1 MRKWT
6 VVSAGILS
14 AVIAARLAPAGRA
27 QAVTPGRPADAGART
42 SQIRQAAE
50 RNLALFQQ
58 SQKHW
63 FEVQRCASCHH
74 QYQPALAYRA
84 AREHGI
90 SFDEGVARADA
101 ARAFTYADLDKVVQ
115 YSWVLEPAV
124 DDAYRLIAAEA
135 AGVRP
140 SLSTAV
146 TARVLTARQNR
157 GGDWPSHRQ
166 RPPSSYSNF
175 TFTALGVRAI
185 QLYSHPTQKADV
197 AQHVTLARRWFESH
211 TPVDT
216 EERTYK
222 LLGLKWSGGDRAS
235 LVAAARDLARTQ
247 EADGGWASLDG
258 RVSDAYSTGQ
268 ALVALHDAGGVP
280 ISDRN
285 WQRGVD
291 YLLTTQA
298 PDGSWRVATR
308 LYPPAPLSPPYFE
321 TGLPYGHDQF
331 LSAQGGAWA
340 VMALAYALGPGK
352 AVMPEPLPGVTPS
365 SVEPWAET
373 MLFGSTADVRK
384 LLDAGLDPNSATK
397 SGGTTALMMAA
408 PDADKMKLLLDRGA
422 NVNARSETK
431 YTALMVAAQYGIHST
446 PAIRLLLSRGADAAQ
461 SQGKP
466 LFNAD
471 PLFLAAY
478 SGNAEVLPDLLKAGA
493 SLNGE
498 MTLIGTSNSDAIS
511 GAVRHAY
518 LDVANVLVQLGAPVD
533 RTDARI
539 TPLVKAV
546 LGDQVEMARFLIS
559 KGADV
564 NHVDGNGMTPLL
576 YAASID
582 FGSPAMID
590 MLLKAGAR
598 TDMKTKE
605 GKTALEL
612 AQRYNHTHL
621 LASLNGRVQ
630 SAKLEVEK

>member
-1 MRKWT
+1 MRNWRL
-6 VVSAGILS
+6 VSAGIFCIVVAAGLGTS
-14 AVIAARLAPAGRA
+14 AGAQPAAAGDAGGRA
-27 QAVTPGRPADAGART
+27 T
-42 SQIRQAAE
+42 QIRDAAA

-74 QYQPALAYRA
+74 QYQPSLAYRA

-90 SFDEGVARADA
+90 PFDEGIARADA
-101 ARAFTYADLDKVVQ
+101 ARAFTYADLDRAVQ

-135 AGVRP
+135 AGVRAN
-140 SLSTAV
+140 LSTAV

-185 QLYSHPTQKADV
+185 QLYAHPRQKTEV
-197 AQHVTLARRWFESH
+197 AEHVVLARRWFESH
-211 TPVDT
+211 QPVDT
-216 EERTYK
+216 EERTYR
-222 LLGLKWSGGDRAS
+222 LLGLKWSGANRES
-235 LVAAARDLARTQ
+235 LAAAARDLAKTQ
-247 EADGGWASLDG
+247 EADGGWASLGG
-258 RVSDAYSTGQ
+258 RASDAYSTAQ
-268 ALVALHDAGGVP
+268 ALVALHDAGGVA
-280 ISDRN
+280 ISDTN
-285 WQRGVD
+285 WQRGID
-291 YLLTTQA
+291 YLLKTQA
-298 PDGSWRVATR
+298 PDGSWHVATR

-331 LSAQGGAWA
+331 LSSQGGAWA

-352 AVMPEPLPGVTPS
+352 SVQPEPLPGVAPPN
-365 SVEPWAET
+365 VEPWAET
-373 MLFGSTADVRK
+373 ILFGSAGDVKK
-384 LLDAGLDPNSATK
+384 LLDGGFDPNSATK

-408 PDADKMKLLLDRGA
+408 PDVEKMKLLLDRGA

-431 YTALMVAAQYGIHST
+431 YTALMVAAQYGTHST
-446 PAIRLLLSRGADAAQ
+446 AAIRLLLAHGADAAP

-478 SGNAEVLPDLLKAGA
+478 SGNAEVLPDLLAAGA

-518 LDVANVLVQLGAPVD
+518 LDVAETLVKLGAPVD

-582 FGSPAMID
+582 FGSSAMID
-590 MLLKAGAR
+590 MLLKSGAR

-605 GKTALEL
+605 GKTALDL
-612 AQRYNHTHL
+612 ARQYKHTHL
-621 LASLNGRVQ
+621 LESLSGRQ
-630 SAKLEVEK
+630 AH

>member
-1 MRKWT
+1 MT
-6 VVSAGILS
+6 MALVLTA
-14 AVIAARLAPAGRA
+14 AVANA
-27 QAVTPGRPADAGART
+27 ADAT
-42 SQIRQAAE
+42 SIRNAAA
-50 RNLALFQQ
+50 RNLALFQS

-63 FEVQRCASCHH
+63 FEVQRCDSCHH

-90 SFDEGVARADA
+90 PFDEAIARADA
-101 ARAFTYADLDKVVQ
+101 AKAFTYADFDRVVQ
-115 YSWVLEPAV
+115 YSWIIEPAV
-124 DDAYRLIAAEA
+124 DDAYRLIAADA

-146 TARVLTARQNR
+146 VARILMARQNR

-185 QLYSHPTQKADV
+185 QLYAHPSQKAELAKHV
-197 AQHVTLARRWFESH
+197 ALARQWFLSH
-211 TPVDT
+211 RPVDT

-222 LLGLKWSGGDRAS
+222 LLGLKWSGGDRGS
-235 LVAAARDLARTQ
+235 IEAARRDLLSTQ
-247 EADGGWASLDG
+247 QSDGGWPSLDG
-258 RVSDAYSTGQ
+258 RVTDAYSTAQ
-268 ALVALHDAGGVP
+268 ALVALHDGGGAP
-280 ISDRN
+280 ITDAN
-285 WQRGVD
+285 WQRGID
-291 YLLTTQA
+291 WLLRTQA
-298 PDGSWRVATR
+298 ADGSWHTATR
-308 LYPPAPLSPPYFE
+308 LYPPAPLSPPYYE
-321 TGLPYGHDQF
+321 SGLPYGHDQF

-340 VMALAYALGPGK
+340 DIALAYATGPAK
-352 AVMPEPLPGVTPS
+352 KVIPEPLPGVAPQN
-365 SVEPWAET
+365 VEPWAEIV
-373 MLFGSTADVRK
+373 LFGTAADVKK
-384 LLDAGLDPNSATK
+384 LLDGGLDPNAATK

-408 PDADKMKLLLDRGA
+408 PDAEKMKLLIDRGA
-422 NVNARSETK
+422 RVNARSETK
-431 YTALMVAAQYGIHST
+431 YTALMVAAQYGTHST
-446 PAIRLLLSRGADAAQ
+446 QAIRLLLEHGADASQ

-466 LFNAD
+466 QFNAD

-478 SGNAEVLPDLLKAGA
+478 GGNAEVLPDLLKAGA

-511 GAVRHAY
+511 GAVRHGY
-518 LDVANVLVQLGAPVD
+518 LDVAETLVKLGAPVD

-546 LGDQVEMARFLIS
+546 LGDQVEMAKFLIS

-576 YAASID
+576 YASSID
-582 FGSPAMID
+582 FGSSAMID

-612 AQRYNHTHL
+612 ARQYKHTHL
-621 LASLNGRVQ
+621 IPSLERPAAAN
-630 SAKLEVEK
+630 

>member
-1 MRKWT
+1 MLGSFMRTWN
-6 VVSAGILS
+6 VASAGVLWALLAAAGTAS
-14 AVIAARLAPAGRA
+14 AAGAGEDAARAARAGRIK
-27 QAVTPGRPADAGART
+27 DA
-42 SQIRQAAE
+42 AA
-50 RNLALFQQ
+50 RNLALFQA

-63 FEVQRCASCHH
+63 FEVQRCDSCHH

-90 SFDEGVARADA
+90 PFDEAIARADA
-101 ARAFTYADLDKVVQ
+101 AKAFTYADLDKAVQ
-115 YSWVLEPAV
+115 YSWIIEPAV
-124 DDAYRLIAAEA
+124 DDAYRLVAAEA

-140 SLSTAV
+140 NLATAV
-146 TARVLTARQNR
+146 MARILTSRQNAA
-157 GGDWPSHRQ
+157 GDWPSHRQ
-166 RPPSSYSNF
+166 RPPSSYSNV

-185 QLYSHPTQKADV
+185 QLYSHPTQKTRV
-197 AQHVTLARRWFESH
+197 ARHVVRARDWLLSH

-216 EERTYK
+216 EERTYQ
-222 LLGLKWSGGDRAS
+222 LLGLKWAGADRA
-235 LVAAARDLARTQ
+235 LLEKAARALARTQ
-247 EADGGWASLDG
+247 EADGGWSSLDG

-268 ALVALHDAGGVP
+268 ALVALHDAGGMP
-280 ISDRN
+280 ASDAA
-285 WQRGVD
+285 WQRGID
-291 YLLTTQA
+291 YLLKTQA
-298 PDGSWRVATR
+298 ADGSWHVTTR

-321 TGLPYGHDQF
+321 SGLPYGHDQF

-340 VMALAYALGPGK
+340 VMALATALGPGHTSRL
-352 AVMPEPLPGVTPS
+352 EPLPGVAPAN
-365 SVEPWAET
+365 VEPWAET
-373 MLFGSTADVRK
+373 ILFGSALQVK
-384 LLDAGLDPNSATK
+384 QLLDRGLDPNAATK
-397 SGGTTALMMAA
+397 PGGTTALMMAA
-408 PDADKMKLLLDRGA
+408 PDVEKMTLLIDRGA

-431 YTALMVAAQYGIHST
+431 YTALMVATQHAREAT
-446 PAIRLLLSRGADAAQ
+446 AAVRLLLAHGADAGP
-461 SQGKP
+461 SQGQP

-478 SGNAEVLPDLLKAGA
+478 GGNAEVLPDLLKAGA

-498 MTLIGTSNSDAIS
+498 MKLIGTSSTDPIS
-511 GAVRHAY
+511 GAVRHGY
-518 LDVANVLVQLGAPVD
+518 LDVARVLVELGAPVD

-582 FGSPAMID
+582 FGGSAMID

-598 TDMKTKE
+598 ADMKTKE

-612 AQRYNHTHL
+612 AGQYRHTHL
-621 LASLNGRVQ
+621 LASLNGH
-630 SAKLEVEK
+630 AAN

>member
-1 MRKWT
+1 MRT
-6 VVSAGILS
+6 RIVVAVALCVISAAAS
-14 AVIAARLAPAGRA
+14 ARADRADDFRRAAA
-27 QAVTPGRPADAGART
+27 
-42 SQIRQAAE
+42 
-50 RNLALFQQ
+50 RNLALFQA

-63 FEVQRCASCHH
+63 FEVQRCDSCHH

-84 AREHGI
+84 AREHDI
-90 SFDEGVARADA
+90 PFDETIARADA
-101 ARAFTYADLDKVVQ
+101 ARAFTYADVDKAVQ
-115 YSWVLEPAV
+115 YSWIIEPAV
-124 DDAYRLIAAEA
+124 DDAYRLIAADA

-140 SLSTAV
+140 NLSTSIM
-146 TARVLTARQNR
+146 ARLLMARQNR
-157 GGDWPSHRQ
+157 AGDWPSHRQ
-166 RPPSSYSNF
+166 RPPSSYSNV
-175 TFTALGVRAI
+175 TFTTLGLRAI
-185 QLYSHPTQKADV
+185 QLYAHPSQKAELATHV
-197 AQHVTLARRWFESH
+197 ALARKWLQGHR
-211 TPVDT
+211 PVDT
-216 EERTYK
+216 EERTYQ
-222 LLGLKWSGGDRAS
+222 LLGLKWAGADRAA
-235 LVAAARDLARTQ
+235 LKKLASELFRTQ

-268 ALVALHDAGGVP
+268 ALVALHEGGGVP
-280 ISDRN
+280 VSDPN
-285 WQRGVD
+285 WQRGID
-291 YLLTTQA
+291 WLLKTQA
-298 PDGSWRVATR
+298 PDGSWHTATR

-321 TGLPYGHDQF
+321 SGLPYGHDQF

-340 VMALAYALGPGK
+340 VIALADALGPGTR
-352 AVMPEPLPGVTPS
+352 VVPEPLPGVAPQN
-365 SVEPWAET
+365 VEPWAET
-373 MLFGSTADVRK
+373 MVFGSAADVKK

-408 PDADKMKLLLDRGA
+408 PDAEKMKLLIERGA

-431 YTALMVAAQYGIHST
+431 YTALMVAAQYGTHST
-446 PAIRLLLSRGADAAQ
+446 AAIRLLLAHGADASQ
-461 SQGKP
+461 SQGQP

-478 SGNAEVLPDLLKAGA
+478 GGNAEVLPDLLKAGA

-498 MTLIGTSNSDAIS
+498 MRLIGTSNSDAIS
-511 GAVRHAY
+511 GAVRHGY
-518 LDVANVLVQLGAPVD
+518 LDVAETLVKLGAPVD

-546 LGDQVEMARFLIS
+546 LGDQVEMAKFLIA

-598 TDMKTKE
+598 ADMKTKE

-612 AQRYNHTHL
+612 ARQYRHTHL
-621 LASLNGRVQ
+621 IPSLEHVAAN
-630 SAKLEVEK
+630 

>member
-1 MRKWT
+1 MTK
-6 VVSAGILS
+6 VVSAAVLS
-14 AVIAARLAPAGRA
+14 LTCVVVSAFAAGRSVA
-27 QAVTPGRPADAGART
+27 PERVRDA
-42 SQIRQAAE
+42 AA
-50 RNLALFQQ
+50 RNLALLQS

-63 FEVQRCASCHH
+63 FEVQRCDSCHH

-90 SFDEGVARADA
+90 RFDEAIARADA
-101 ARAFTYADLDKVVQ
+101 AKAFTYADLDKVVQ
-115 YSWVLEPAV
+115 YSWIIEPAV
-124 DDAYRLIAAEA
+124 DDAYRLIAADA

-146 TARVLTARQNR
+146 MARLLMARQNR

-166 RPPSSYSNF
+166 RPPSSYSNV

-185 QLYSHPTQKADV
+185 QLYAHPSQKAELAKHV
-197 AQHVTLARRWFESH
+197 ALARQWFLAH
-211 TPVDT
+211 RPIDT
-216 EERTYK
+216 EERAYK
-222 LLGLKWSGGDRAS
+222 LLGLKWSGADRAS
-235 LVAAARDLARTQ
+235 IAAATRDLLSTQ

-258 RVSDAYSTGQ
+258 RMSDAYSTGQ
-268 ALVALHDAGGVP
+268 ALVALHDGGGVP
-280 ISDRN
+280 ISEAN
-285 WQRGVD
+285 WQRGID
-291 YLLTTQA
+291 WLLKTQA
-298 PDGSWRVATR
+298 ADGSWHTRTR
-308 LYPPAPLSPPYFE
+308 LYPPAPLSPPYYE
-321 TGLPYGHDQF
+321 SGLPYGHDQF
-331 LSAQGGAWA
+331 LSAQGGAWC
-340 VMALAYALGPGK
+340 VMALAYALGPAK
-352 AVMPEPLPGVTPS
+352 KVVPEPLPGVAPQN
-365 SVEPWAET
+365 VEPWAET
-373 MLFGSTADVRK
+373 MLFGTAADVKK
-384 LLDAGLDPNSATK
+384 LLDGGLDANSATK
-397 SGGTTALMMAA
+397 LGGTTALMMAA
-408 PDADKMKLLLDRGA
+408 PDVGKMKVLIDRGA

-431 YTALMVAAQYGIHST
+431 YTALMVAAQYGTHST
-446 PAIRLLLSRGADAAQ
+446 PAIRLLLEHGADAGQ

-478 SGNAEVLPDLLKAGA
+478 GGNAEVLPDLLKAGA

-511 GAVRHAY
+511 GAVRHGY
-518 LDVANVLVQLGAPVD
+518 LDVADTLVKLGAPVD

-546 LGDQVEMARFLIS
+546 LGDQVEMAKFLIA

-582 FGSPAMID
+582 FGSSAMID

-612 AQRYNHTHL
+612 ARQYKHTHL
-621 LASLNGRVQ
+621 IQSL
-630 SAKLEVEK
+630 SAGAAN

>member
-1 MRKWT
+1 MRT
-6 VVSAGILS
+6 RVVVVIGVCLMSA
-14 AVIAARLAPAGRA
+14 AAARAEK
-27 QAVTPGRPADAGART
+27 ADD
-42 SQIRQAAE
+42 IRNAAA
-50 RNLALFQQ
+50 RNLALFQS

-63 FEVQRCASCHH
+63 FEVQRCDSCHH

-90 SFDEGVARADA
+90 PFDEGVARADA
-101 ARAFTYADLDKVVQ
+101 VKAFTYADLDKAVQ
-115 YSWVLEPAV
+115 YSWIIEPAV
-124 DDAYRLIAAEA
+124 DDAFRLIAADA

-140 SLSTAV
+140 NLGTSVMAKL
-146 TARVLTARQNR
+146 LMARQNR

-185 QLYSHPTQKADV
+185 QLYAHPSQKKELAEHV
-197 AQHVTLARRWFESH
+197 ALARQWFLSH
-211 TPVDT
+211 RAVDT

-222 LLGLKWSGGDRAS
+222 LLGLKWSGGDRAAMKAATQD
-235 LVAAARDLARTQ
+235 LVSTQ
-247 EADGGWASLDG
+247 AADGGWPSLDG
-258 RVSDAYSTGQ
+258 RVTDAYSTAQ
-268 ALVALHDAGGVP
+268 ALVALHDGGDVP
-280 ISDRN
+280 ISDKN
-285 WQRGVD
+285 WQRGID
-291 YLLTTQA
+291 WLLKTQA
-298 PDGSWRVATR
+298 DDGSWHTATR
-308 LYPPAPLSPPYFE
+308 LYPPAPLSPPYYE
-321 TGLPYGHDQF
+321 SGLPYGHDQF

-340 VMALAYALGPGK
+340 VIALAYALGPRK
-352 AVMPEPLPGVTPS
+352 RVIPEALPGVAPQN
-365 SVEPWAET
+365 VESWAET
-373 MLFGSTADVRK
+373 MIFGSAGDVKK

-397 SGGTTALMMAA
+397 SGGTTALMMTA
-408 PDADKMKLLLDRGA
+408 PDAPKMKLLIDRGA

-431 YTALMVAAQYGIHST
+431 YNALMVAAQYGTHST
-446 PAIRLLLSRGADAAQ
+446 PAIRLLLEHGADAGQA
-461 SQGKP
+461 QGKP

-478 SGNAEVLPDLLKAGA
+478 GGNAEVLPDLLKAGA

-511 GAVRHAY
+511 GAVRHGY
-518 LDVANVLVQLGAPVD
+518 LDVAETLVKLGAPVD

-546 LGDQVEMARFLIS
+546 LGDQVEMARFLIA

-582 FGSPAMID
+582 FGSSAMID

-612 AQRYNHTHL
+612 ARQYHHTHL
-621 LASLNGRVQ
+621 IPSL
-630 SAKLEVEK
+630 SAGGAAN

>member
-1 MRKWT
+1 MRT
-6 VVSAGILS
+6 RIAVVIVLC
-14 AVIAARLAPAGRA
+14 VISVAA
-27 QAVTPGRPADAGART
+27 TAGADRVDD
-42 SQIRQAAE
+42 IRNAAA
-50 RNLALFQQ
+50 RNLALFQP
-58 SQKHW
+58 SQKRW
-63 FEVQRCASCHH
+63 FEVQRCDSCHH

-90 SFDEGVARADA
+90 PFDETIARADA
-101 ARAFTYADLDKVVQ
+101 ARAFTYADFDKAVQ
-115 YSWVLEPAV
+115 YSWIIEPAV
-124 DDAYRLIAAEA
+124 DDAYRLIAADA

-140 SLSTAV
+140 NLSTSV
-146 TARVLTARQNR
+146 MARLLIARQNKA
-157 GGDWPSHRQ
+157 GDWPSHRQ
-166 RPPSSYSNF
+166 RPPSSYSNV
-175 TFTALGVRAI
+175 TFTALGLRAI
-185 QLYSHPTQKADV
+185 QLYAHPSQKGDV
-197 AQHVTLARRWFESH
+197 ARHVALARKWLEAHR
-211 TPVDT
+211 PVDT
-216 EERTYK
+216 EERSYQ
-222 LLGLKWSGGDRAS
+222 LLGLKWAGADRDA
-235 LVAAARDLARTQ
+235 LKKLARELFSSQ

-268 ALVALHDAGGVP
+268 ALVALHDGGGVP
-280 ISDRN
+280 IGDPN
-285 WQRGVD
+285 WKRGIEW
-291 YLLTTQA
+291 LMKTQA
-298 PDGSWRVATR
+298 PDGSWHTATR

-321 TGLPYGHDQF
+321 SGLPYGHDQF

-340 VMALAYALGPGK
+340 VMALADALGPGK
-352 AVMPEPLPGVTPS
+352 RVVPDPLPGVAPQI
-365 SVEPWAET
+365 VEPWAET
-373 MLFGSTADVRK
+373 LLFGSVADVKK
-384 LLDAGLDPNSATK
+384 LLDGGFDANSATK

-408 PDADKMKLLLDRGA
+408 PDAGKMTLLIERGA

-431 YTALMVAAQYGIHST
+431 YTALMVAAQYGTHST
-446 PAIRLLLSRGADAAQ
+446 PAIRVLLAHGAEASQ
-461 SQGKP
+461 SQGRP

-478 SGNAEVLPDLLKAGA
+478 GGNAEVLPDLLKAGA

-511 GAVRHAY
+511 GAVRHGY
-518 LDVANVLVQLGAPVD
+518 VDVAETLVTLGAPVD

-546 LGDQVEMARFLIS
+546 LGDQVEMARFLIA
-559 KGADV
+559 KGAGV

-612 AQRYNHTHL
+612 ARQYHHTHL
-621 LASLNGRVQ
+621 IPSLERV
-630 SAKLEVEK
+630 AGN

>member
-1 MRKWT
+1 MRKPVAVLAVAVLW
-6 VVSAGILS
+6 SALS
-14 AVIAARLAPAGRA
+14 APAVAAPADPVRLRDAAAR
-27 QAVTPGRPADAGART
+27 
-42 SQIRQAAE
+42 
-50 RNLALFQQ
+50 NLKLFQA

-74 QYQPALAYRA
+74 QYQPALAYRT

-90 SFDEGVARADA
+90 PFDETIARADA
-101 ARAFTYADLDKVVQ
+101 AKAFTYADLDRAVQ

-146 TARVLTARQNR
+146 VARVLTARQNR

-166 RPPSSYSNF
+166 RPPSSYSNV

-197 AQHVTLARRWFESH
+197 AQHVALARRWLLSH

-235 LVAAARDLARTQ
+235 IAAATRDLARTQ

-258 RVSDAYSTGQ
+258 RVSDTYSTGQ
-268 ALVALHDAGGVP
+268 ALVALHDGGGVP
-280 ISDRN
+280 ISDAN
-285 WQRGVD
+285 WQRGID
-291 YLLTTQA
+291 YLLKTQA
-298 PDGSWRVATR
+298 ADGSWHVETR
-308 LYPPAPLSPPYFE
+308 LYKPAPLSPPYFE

-340 VMALAYALGPGK
+340 VMALTYALGPGK
-352 AVMPEPLPGVTPS
+352 AVTPEPLPGVAPQ

-373 MLFGSTADVRK
+373 MLFGSTADVKK
-384 LLDAGLDPNSATK
+384 LLDGGLDPNVATK

-408 PDADKMKLLLDRGA
+408 PDADKMKLLIDRGA

-446 PAIRLLLSRGADAAQ
+446 PAIRLLLAHGADASQ

-533 RTDARI
+533 RTDLRI

-546 LGDQVEMARFLIS
+546 LGDQVEMAKFLIS

-564 NHVDGNGMTPLL
+564 NHVDTNGMTALL

-598 TDMKTKE
+598 TDMKTRE

-612 AQRYNHTHL
+612 ARQYKHTHL
-621 LASLNGRVQ
+621 IPRL
-630 SAKLEVEK
+630 SAAVAAN

>member
-1 MRKWT
+1 MRNGIT
-6 VVSAGILS
+6 AFVGLLCSVSIAWGAQS
-14 AVIAARLAPAGRA
+14 TAAAAVD
-27 QAVTPGRPADAGART
+27 QTPGRIRDA
-42 SQIRQAAE
+42 AA
-50 RNLALFQQ
+50 RNLALFQA

-63 FEVQRCASCHH
+63 FEVQRCGSCHH

-90 SFDEGVARADA
+90 PFDEAIARADA
-101 ARAFTYADLDKVVQ
+101 ARAFTYADLDKAVQ

-140 SLSTAV
+140 NLATAV

-185 QLYSHPTQKADV
+185 QLYSHPTQKAEV
-197 AQHVTLARRWFESH
+197 AAHVALARRWFESH
-211 TPVDT
+211 TAIDT

-235 LVAAARDLARTQ
+235 LAAAARDLAKTQ

-258 RVSDAYSTGQ
+258 RVSEAYSTGQ

-280 ISDRN
+280 ISDPN
-285 WQRGVD
+285 WRRGID
-291 YLLTTQA
+291 YLLKTQA
-298 PDGSWRVATR
+298 PDGSWHVATR

-321 TGLPYGHDQF
+321 SGLPYGHDQF
-331 LSAQGGAWA
+331 LSAQAGAWG
-340 VMALAYALGPGK
+340 VMALATALGPGK
-352 AVMPEPLPGVTPS
+352 AVVPEPLPGVAPAN
-365 SVEPWAET
+365 VEPWAER
-373 MLFGSTADVRK
+373 MLFGTVADVKK
-384 LLDAGLDPNSATK
+384 LLDGGLDPNAVTK

-408 PDADKMKLLLDRGA
+408 PDAEKMALLLDRGA

-446 PAIRLLLSRGADAAQ
+446 PAIRLLLARGADAGQ

-478 SGNAEVLPDLLKAGA
+478 SGNADVLPDLLKAGA

-533 RTDARI
+533 RTDLRI

-582 FGSPAMID
+582 FGSSAMID

-598 TDMKTKE
+598 TDMKTKD
-605 GKTALEL
+605 GKTAVEL
-612 AQRYNHTHL
+612 ARQYKHTHL
-621 LASLNGRVQ
+621 IASL
-630 SAKLEVEK
+630 SAGKT

>member
-1 MRKWT
+1 MRKSMIVLLSLLALSWPA
-6 VVSAGILS
+6 VS
-14 AVIAARLAPAGRA
+14 R
-27 QAVTPGRPADAGART
+27 AGAPDSAT
-42 SQIRQAAE
+42 IRAAAAK
-50 RNLALFQQ
+50 NLALFQQ

-63 FEVQRCASCHH
+63 FEVQRCDSCHH
-74 QYQPALAYRA
+74 QYQAALAYRA

-90 SFDEGVARADA
+90 PFDESIARADA

-115 YSWVLEPAV
+115 YSWIIEPAV
-124 DDAYRLIAAEA
+124 DDAYRLIAADA

-140 SLSTAV
+140 SLGTSV
-146 TARVLTARQNR
+146 MARLLMARQNR

-185 QLYSHPTQKADV
+185 QLYAHPSQKKELV
-197 AQHVTLARRWFESH
+197 QHVALARQWFLSH
-211 TPVDT
+211 KPIDT

-235 LVAAARDLARTQ
+235 IAAATRDLQ
-247 EADGGWASLDG
+247 SVQQADGGWPSLDG
-258 RVSDAYSTGQ
+258 RETDAYSTAQ
-268 ALVALHDAGGVP
+268 ALVALHDGGGVP
-280 ISDRN
+280 ITDAN
-285 WQRGVD
+285 WQRGIEW
-291 YLLTTQA
+291 LLKTQA
-298 PDGSWRVATR
+298 ADGSWHTKTR

-321 TGLPYGHDQF
+321 SGLPYGHDQF
-331 LSAQGGAWA
+331 LSAQGGGWA
-340 VMALAYALGPGK
+340 VMALAYALGPAK
-352 AVMPEPLPGVTPS
+352 PVVPEPLPGVAPS
-365 SVEPWAET
+365 NVEPWAET
-373 MLFGSTADVRK
+373 MLFGSVADVKK
-384 LLDAGLDPNSATK
+384 LLDGGFDPNSATK

-408 PDADKMKLLLDRGA
+408 PDAEKMKLLIDRGA

-446 PAIRLLLSRGADAAQ
+446 PAIRLLLAHGADASQ
-461 SQGKP
+461 SQGQP

-478 SGNAEVLPDLLKAGA
+478 GGNAEVLPDLLKAGA

-498 MTLIGTSNSDAIS
+498 MRLIGTSSTDPIS

-518 LDVANVLVQLGAPVD
+518 LDVLDVLIKLGASPD
-533 RTDARI
+533 RTDMRL
-539 TPLVKAV
+539 TPLGKAV
-546 LGDQVEMARFLIS
+546 LGDQVEVAKFLIA

-582 FGSPAMID
+582 FGTPAMID

-598 TDMKTKE
+598 TDAKTKE

-612 AQRYNHTHL
+612 ARQYHHTHL
-621 LASLNGRVQ
+621 IPSLEHVAAN
-630 SAKLEVEK
+630 

>member
-1 MRKWT
+1 MTKVASAAVLSLT
-6 VVSAGILS
+6 CVVVSAFAVGRS
-14 AVIAARLAPAGRA
+14 ATPERVRDAAA
-27 QAVTPGRPADAGART
+27 
-42 SQIRQAAE
+42 
-50 RNLALFQQ
+50 RNLALFQS

-63 FEVQRCASCHH
+63 FEVQRCDSCHH

-90 SFDEGVARADA
+90 PFDEAIARADA
-101 ARAFTYADLDKVVQ
+101 AKAFTYADLDKVVQ
-115 YSWVLEPAV
+115 YSWIIEPAV
-124 DDAYRLIAAEA
+124 DDAYRLIAADA

-146 TARVLTARQNR
+146 TARIMMARQNR
-157 GGDWPSHRQ
+157 AGDWPSHRQ
-166 RPPSSYSNF
+166 RPPSSYSNV

-185 QLYSHPTQKADV
+185 QLYAHPSQKTELAKHV
-197 AQHVTLARRWFESH
+197 ALARQWFLAH
-211 TPVDT
+211 RPVDT

-222 LLGLKWSGGDRAS
+222 LLGLKWSGADRAS
-235 LVAAARDLARTQ
+235 IGAATRDLLSTQ

-268 ALVALHDAGGVP
+268 ALVALHDGGGVP
-280 ISDRN
+280 ISDAN
-285 WQRGVD
+285 WQRGID
-291 YLLTTQA
+291 WLLKTQA
-298 PDGSWRVATR
+298 ADGSWHTRTR
-308 LYPPAPLSPPYFE
+308 LYPPAPLSPPYYE
-321 TGLPYGHDQF
+321 SGLPYGHDQF
-331 LSAQGGAWA
+331 LSAQGGAWC

-352 AVMPEPLPGVTPS
+352 KVVPEPLPGVAPQ

-373 MLFGSTADVRK
+373 MLFGTPADVKK
-384 LLDAGLDPNSATK
+384 LLDGGLDPNSATK
-397 SGGTTALMMAA
+397 SGGTTALMMAV
-408 PDADKMKLLLDRGA
+408 PDAEKMKLLIDRGA

-431 YTALMVAAQYGIHST
+431 YTALMVAAQYGTHST
-446 PAIRLLLSRGADAAQ
+446 PAIRLLLEHGADAGQ

-478 SGNAEVLPDLLKAGA
+478 GGNAEVLPDLLKAGA

-511 GAVRHAY
+511 GAVRHGY
-518 LDVANVLVQLGAPVD
+518 LDVADTLVKLGAPVD

-546 LGDQVEMARFLIS
+546 LGDQVEMAKFLIA

-598 TDMKTKE
+598 TEMKTKE

-612 AQRYNHTHL
+612 ARQYHHTHL
-621 LASLNGRVQ
+621 IPSL
-630 SAKLEVEK
+630 SAGGAAN

>member
-1 MRKWT
+1 MALVLT
-6 VVSAGILS
+6 ALCLSVS
-14 AVIAARLAPAGRA
+14 IAAA
-27 QAVTPGRPADAGART
+27 AGASDPAR
-42 SQIRQAAE
+42 IRDAAT
-50 RNLALFQQ
+50 RNLALFQS

-63 FEVQRCASCHH
+63 FEVQRCDSCHH
-74 QYQPALAYRA
+74 QYQPALAYRT

-90 SFDEGVARADA
+90 AFDEAIARADA
-101 ARAFTYADLDKVVQ
+101 AKAFTYADLDKAVQ
-115 YSWVLEPAV
+115 YSWIIEPAV
-124 DDAYRLIAAEA
+124 DDAYRLIAADA

-146 TARVLTARQNR
+146 MARLLMARQNR

-166 RPPSSYSNF
+166 RPPSSYSNV

-185 QLYSHPTQKADV
+185 QLYAHPSQKAELAKHV
-197 AQHVTLARRWFESH
+197 ALARQWLLTHR
-211 TPVDT
+211 PVDT

-222 LLGLKWSGGDRAS
+222 LLGLKWSGGDRGS
-235 LVAAARDLARTQ
+235 ILAAAKDLYSMQ
-247 EADGGWASLDG
+247 QADGGWPSLDG
-258 RVSDAYSTGQ
+258 RESDAYSTGQ
-268 ALVALHDAGGVP
+268 ALVALHDSGEVP
-280 ISDRN
+280 ITDVP
-285 WQRGVD
+285 WQRGID
-291 YLLTTQA
+291 WLLKTQA
-298 PDGSWRVATR
+298 ADGSWHTRTR
-308 LYPPAPLSPPYFE
+308 LYPPAPLSPPYYE
-321 TGLPYGHDQF
+321 SGLPYGHDQF
-331 LSAQGGAWA
+331 LSAQGGAWC

-352 AVMPEPLPGVTPS
+352 KVVPEPLPGVAPQN
-365 SVEPWAET
+365 VEPWAET
-373 MLFGSTADVRK
+373 VLFGTVPDVKK
-384 LLDAGLDPNSATK
+384 LLDGGLDPNAATK

-408 PDADKMKLLLDRGA
+408 PDAEKMKVLIDRGA

-431 YTALMVAAQYGIHST
+431 YSALMVAAQYGTHST
-446 PAIRLLLSRGADAAQ
+446 PAIRLLLAHGADASQ

-478 SGNAEVLPDLLKAGA
+478 GGNAEVLPDLLKAGA

-511 GAVRHAY
+511 GAVRHGY
-518 LDVANVLVQLGAPVD
+518 LDVADTLVKLGAPVD

-539 TPLVKAV
+539 TPLAKAV
-546 LGDQVEMARFLIS
+546 LGDQVEMAKFLIS

-612 AQRYNHTHL
+612 ARQYHHTHL
-621 LASLNGRVQ
+621 IPSLSSGAAN
-630 SAKLEVEK
+630 

>member
-1 MRKWT
+1 MKMLARRCT
-6 VVSAGILS
+6 AMIVVIL
-14 AVIAARLAPAGRA
+14 AAAS
-27 QAVTPGRPADAGART
+27 ADAAESTRL
-42 SQIRQAAE
+42 RDAAAK
-50 RNLALFQQ
+50 NLALFQS

-63 FEVQRCASCHH
+63 FEVQRCDSCHH

-90 SFDEGVARADA
+90 PFDEAIARADA
-101 ARAFTYADLDKVVQ
+101 AKAFTYADLDKVVQ
-115 YSWVLEPAV
+115 YSWIIEPAV
-124 DDAYRLIAAEA
+124 DDAYRLIAADA

-146 TARVLTARQNR
+146 MARLLMARQNR

-166 RPPSSYSNF
+166 RPPSSYSNV

-185 QLYSHPTQKADV
+185 QLYAHPSQKAELAKHV
-197 AQHVTLARRWFESH
+197 ALARQWLLSH
-211 TPVDT
+211 RAVDT

-222 LLGLKWSGGDRAS
+222 LLGLKWSGGDRS
-235 LVAAARDLARTQ
+235 SILAAAKDLFSVQ
-247 EADGGWASLDG
+247 GADGGWASLDG
-258 RVSDAYSTGQ
+258 RESDAYSTGQ
-268 ALVALHDAGGVP
+268 ALVALHDSGEVP
-280 ISDRN
+280 VADAH
-285 WQRGVD
+285 WQRGID
-291 YLLTTQA
+291 WLLKTQA
-298 PDGSWRVATR
+298 ADGSWHTRTR
-308 LYPPAPLSPPYFE
+308 LYPPAPLSPPYYE
-321 TGLPYGHDQF
+321 SGLPYGHDQF

-340 VMALAYALGPGK
+340 DIALAYATGPAQK
-352 AVMPEPLPGVTPS
+352 VIPEPLPGVAPEN
-365 SVEPWAET
+365 VEPWAET
-373 MLFGSTADVRK
+373 VLFGTAADVKK
-384 LLDAGLDPNSATK
+384 LLDGGFDANSATK

-408 PDADKMKLLLDRGA
+408 PDAEKMKLLIDRGA

-431 YTALMVAAQYGIHST
+431 YTALMVAAQYGTHST
-446 PAIRLLLSRGADAAQ
+446 PAIRLLLAHGAEASQ

-478 SGNAEVLPDLLKAGA
+478 GGNAEVLPDLLKAGA

-511 GAVRHAY
+511 GAVRHGY
-518 LDVANVLVQLGAPVD
+518 LDVADTLVKLGAPVD
-533 RTDARI
+533 RTDKRI

-546 LGDQVEMARFLIS
+546 LGDQVEMARFLIA

-598 TDMKTKE
+598 TDMKTNE

-612 AQRYNHTHL
+612 ARQYRHTHL
-621 LASLNGRVQ
+621 IPSL
-630 SAKLEVEK
+630 SAGGAAN

>member
-1 MRKWT
+1 MQKWIA
-6 VVSAGILS
+6 VGMALCLPASA
-14 AVIAARLAPAGRA
+14 AA
-27 QAVTPGRPADAGART
+27 AGADRAA
-42 SQIRQAAE
+42 SIRDAAA
-50 RNLALFQQ
+50 RNLALFQS

-63 FEVQRCASCHH
+63 FEVQRCDSCHH

-90 SFDEGVARADA
+90 PFDESIARADA
-101 ARAFTYADLDKVVQ
+101 ARAFTYADLDKNVQ

-124 DDAYRLIAAEA
+124 DDAFRLIAADA

-140 SLSTAV
+140 NVSTAV
-146 TARVLTARQNR
+146 VAKVLTARQNR

-185 QLYSHPTQKADV
+185 QLYAHPTQKADV
-197 AQHVTLARRWFESH
+197 AQHVALARRWFESH

-222 LLGLKWSGGDRAS
+222 LLGLKWSGGSRAS
-235 LVAAARDLARTQ
+235 RAAAARDLAKTQ

-258 RVSDAYSTGQ
+258 RASDAYSTGQ
-268 ALVALHDAGGVP
+268 ALVALHDGGGMS
-280 ISDRN
+280 ITDAN
-285 WQRGVD
+285 WQRGIEW
-291 YLLTTQA
+291 LLKTQA
-298 PDGSWRVATR
+298 ADGSWRTAT
-308 LYPPAPLSPPYFE
+308 
-321 TGLPYGHDQF
+321 
-331 LSAQGGAWA
+331 
-340 VMALAYALGPGK
+340 
-352 AVMPEPLPGVTPS
+352 
-365 SVEPWAET
+365 
-373 MLFGSTADVRK
+373 
-384 LLDAGLDPNSATK
+384 
-397 SGGTTALMMAA
+397 
-408 PDADKMKLLLDRGA
+408 
-422 NVNARSETK
+422 
-431 YTALMVAAQYGIHST
+431 
-446 PAIRLLLSRGADAAQ
+446 
-461 SQGKP
+461 
-466 LFNAD
+466 

-478 SGNAEVLPDLLKAGA
+478 SGNAEVLRDLLNAGA

-518 LDVANVLVQLGAPVD
+518 LDVAETLVKLGAPVD

-546 LGDQVEMARFLIS
+546 VGDQVEMARFLIS

-612 AQRYNHTHL
+612 ARQYHHTHL
-621 LASLNGRVQ
+621 IPSLEHV
-630 SAKLEVEK
+630 A

>member
-1 MRKWT
+1 MTKSIA
-6 VVSAGILS
+6 VLAGIFSL
-14 AVIAARLAPAGRA
+14 VFAAAGPARA
-27 QAVTPGRPADAGART
+27 ADPARIRDA
-42 SQIRQAAE
+42 AA
-50 RNLALFQQ
+50 RNLALLQA

-63 FEVQRCASCHH
+63 FEVQRCDSCHH

-90 SFDEGVARADA
+90 PIDEAIARADA
-101 ARAFTYADLDKVVQ
+101 AKAFTYADLDRVVQ
-115 YSWVLEPAV
+115 YSWIIEPGV
-124 DDAYRLIAAEA
+124 DDAYRLIAADA

-146 TARVLTARQNR
+146 MARILTARQNV

-166 RPPSSYSNF
+166 RPPSSYSNV

-185 QLYSHPTQKADV
+185 QLYSHPTQKAFV
-197 AQHVTLARRWFESH
+197 ATHVALARRWFLSH
-211 TPVDT
+211 KAVDT

-235 LVAAARDLARTQ
+235 LAAAARDLAKTQ

-258 RVSDAYSTGQ
+258 RASDAYSTGQ
-268 ALVALHDAGGVP
+268 ALVALHDGGGVP
-280 ISDRN
+280 IADAN
-285 WQRGVD
+285 WQRGVEW
-291 YLLTTQA
+291 LLKTQA
-298 PDGSWRVATR
+298 ADGSWHTATR
-308 LYPPAPLSPPYFE
+308 LYPPAPLSPPYYE

-352 AVMPEPLPGVTPS
+352 PVVPEPLPGVAPS
-365 SVEPWAET
+365 NVEPWAET
-373 MLFGSTADVRK
+373 VLFGSAADVKK
-384 LLDAGLDPNSATK
+384 LLDGGLDPNSATK
-397 SGGTTALMMAA
+397 PGGTTALMMAA
-408 PDADKMKLLLDRGA
+408 PDVAKMTLLLDRGA

-431 YTALMVAAQYGIHST
+431 YTALMVATQYATHST
-446 PAIRLLLSRGADAAQ
+446 PAVRLLLSRGADAGQ

-478 SGNAEVLPDLLKAGA
+478 GGNAEVLPDLLKAGA

-498 MTLIGTSNSDAIS
+498 MQLIGTSNSDAIS
-511 GAVRHAY
+511 GAVRHGY
-518 LDVANVLVQLGAPVD
+518 LDVAETLVKLGAPVD
-533 RTDARI
+533 RTDLRI

-546 LGDQVEMARFLIS
+546 LGDQVEMAKFLIS

-564 NHVDGNGMTPLL
+564 NHVDTNSMTALL

-582 FGSPAMID
+582 FGSSAMID

-598 TDMKTKE
+598 TDMKTKQ

-612 AQRYNHTHL
+612 ARQYNHTHL
-621 LASLNGRVQ
+621 IASLSG
-630 SAKLEVEK
+630 SAAN

>member
-1 MRKWT
+1 MRKSTT
-6 VVSAGILS
+6 VLLGVLWLLP
-14 AVIAARLAPAGRA
+14 AA
-27 QAVTPGRPADAGART
+27 AGAADPAA
-42 SQIRQAAE
+42 IRDAAA
-50 RNLALFQQ
+50 RNLALLQS

-63 FEVQRCASCHH
+63 FEVQRCDSCHH

-90 SFDEGVARADA
+90 PFDETIARADA
-101 ARAFTYADLDKVVQ
+101 AKAFTYADLDKAVQ
-115 YSWVLEPAV
+115 YSWIIEPAV
-124 DDAYRLIAAEA
+124 DDAYRLIAADA

-140 SLSTAV
+140 NLSTAV
-146 TARVLTARQNR
+146 MARLLMARQNR

-185 QLYSHPTQKADV
+185 QLYAHPSQKTELA
-197 AQHVTLARRWFESH
+197 AHVKLARGWFLSH
-211 TPVDT
+211 KPIDT

-235 LVAAARDLARTQ
+235 IAAATRELQRTQ

-258 RVSDAYSTGQ
+258 RESDAYSTAQ
-268 ALVALHDAGGVP
+268 ALVALHDGGGVP
-280 ISDRN
+280 IADAN
-285 WQRGVD
+285 WQRGIAW
-291 YLLTTQA
+291 LLKTQA
-298 PDGSWRVATR
+298 ADGSWHTRTR

-321 TGLPYGHDQF
+321 SGLPYGHDQF
-331 LSAQGGAWA
+331 LSGQGGAWA
-340 VMALAYALGPGK
+340 VMALAYALGPAK
-352 AVMPEPLPGVTPS
+352 PVVPEPLPGVAPVN
-365 SVEPWAET
+365 VEPWAET
-373 MLFGSTADVRK
+373 MLFGTAADVK
-384 LLDAGLDPNSATK
+384 TLLDGGFDPNSATK

-408 PDADKMKLLLDRGA
+408 PDADKMTLLLDRGA

-431 YTALMVAAQYGIHST
+431 YTALMVAAQYGTHST
-446 PAIRLLLSRGADAAQ
+446 PAIRLLLARGADAGQ
-461 SQGKP
+461 SQGQP

-478 SGNAEVLPDLLKAGA
+478 GGNAEVLPDLLKAGA

-498 MTLIGTSNSDAIS
+498 MRLIGTSSTDPIS
-511 GAVRHAY
+511 GAVRHGY
-518 LDVANVLVQLGAPVD
+518 LDVAETLVKLGAPVD

-546 LGDQVEMARFLIS
+546 LGDQVAMAAFLIA

-582 FGSPAMID
+582 FGTSAMID

-598 TDMKTKE
+598 TDMKTKD
-605 GKTALEL
+605 GKTALDL
-612 AQRYNHTHL
+612 ARQYKHTHL
-621 LASLNGRVQ
+621 IPSL
-630 SAKLEVEK
+630 E

>member
-1 MRKWT
+1 LAAT
-6 VVSAGILS
+6 GAAGG
-14 AVIAARLAPAGRA
+14 ARPVEDGGRAGRI
-27 QAVTPGRPADAGART
+27 RDA
-42 SQIRQAAE
+42 AA
-50 RNLALFQQ
+50 RNLALFQA
-58 SQKHW
+58 SQKQW
-63 FEVQRCASCHH
+63 FDVQRCDSCHH

-90 SFDEGVARADA
+90 PFDERIARADA
-101 ARAFTYADLDKVVQ
+101 AKAFTYADLDKFVQ

-124 DDAYRLIAAEA
+124 DDAYRMIAADA

-146 TARVLTARQNR
+146 MARVLTARQNR

-185 QLYSHPTQKADV
+185 QLYSHPTQKAEV
-197 AQHVTLARRWFESH
+197 ARHVVLARRWFESH

-216 EERTYK
+216 EERAYK
-222 LLGLKWSGGDRAS
+222 LLGLTWSGGDRAS
-235 LVAAARDLARTQ
+235 LAAATRDLAKTQ

-258 RVSDAYSTGQ
+258 RESDAYSTAQ
-268 ALVALHDAGGVP
+268 ALVALHDAGGVR
-280 ISDRN
+280 ISDPG
-285 WQRGVD
+285 WQRGID
-291 YLLTTQA
+291 YLLKTQA
-298 PDGSWRVATR
+298 ADGSWHVATR
-308 LYPPAPLSPPYFE
+308 LHPPAPLSPPYFE
-321 TGLPYGHDQF
+321 SGLPYGHDQF
-331 LSAQGGAWA
+331 LSGQGGAWA

-352 AVMPEPLPGVTPS
+352 AVLPEPLAGVAPS
-365 SVEPWAET
+365 NVEPWAET
-373 MLFGSTADVRK
+373 VLFGSAADVKK
-384 LLDAGLDPNSATK
+384 LLDGGFDPNSATK
-397 SGGTTALMMAA
+397 PGGTTALMMAA
-408 PDADKMKLLLDRGA
+408 PDAVKMALLLDRGA

-446 PAIRLLLSRGADAAQ
+446 PAIRLLLSRGADAGQ

-546 LGDQVEMARFLIS
+546 VGDQVEMARFLIS

-582 FGSPAMID
+582 FGSSAMID
-590 MLLKAGAR
+590 LLKASGAR
-598 TDMKTKE
+598 ADARTKE
-605 GKTALEL
+605 GLTALDL
-612 AQRYNHTHL
+612 ARKYKHTHL
-621 LASLNGRVQ
+621 LPSLDDH
-630 SAKLEVEK
+630 ATH